1 MGDRGGNNLKK
12 NSSSIPKRYF
22 KCNWA
27 KNAQH
32 RKQKL
37 QAKLLGRRT
46 LSNSGS
52 QESNVSDRTLE
63 QWTPKLLKGTR
74 RKREYIKKMK
84 CKNSLATVFYH
95 IFALAHFTT
104 TASGK
109 LLLYT

>member
-1 MGDRGGNNLKK
+1 M
-12 NSSSIPKRYF
+12 
-22 KCNWA
+22 
-27 KNAQH
+27 
-32 RKQKL
+32 
-37 QAKLLGRRT
+37 
-46 LSNSGS
+46 SNSGS

-104 TASGK
+104 TASGE
-109 LLLYT
+109 LLLYTLKTLKLSKAKLQPALSYYLLTTSCAYLDSLCLF